1 MIGGIRRRVVT
12 DRLISKE
19 RARYQTGMR
28 ALFLCLAVCLPLAA
42 GCTSLVRQDGDFFE
56 AARVPPDRFER
67 DDNGCRLQAQDYLTY
82 NPRGMEGTRYQ
93 RNRTYNAI
101 YGRCMT
107 AKGYRPRPYYKNWLP
122 S

>member
-1 MIGGIRRRVVT
+1 
-12 DRLISKE
+12 LIFSE

-28 ALFLCLAVCLPLAA
+28 ALFLCLTVCLFAVT
-42 GCTSLVRQDGDFFE
+42 GCASLVRQDGDFFE
-56 AARVPPDRFER
+56 AARVPPDQFER
-67 DDNGCRLQAQDYLTY
+67 DNNGCRLQAENFLTY
-82 NPRGMEGTRYQ
+82 DPRGMGGTRYQ

-122 S
+122 G